1 MPRHVSAGLGLLV
14 VGVLGLVGF
23 YFLRPTLED
32 WQQRMSSDAS
42 ASAGTVRIGT
52 DSWVGYFPLCSP
64 VMRARMR
71 DQGYRLRCEDDAAD
85 YPARMRALREGDLEL
100 AVATVDSYLQN
111 GAAERFP
118 ANIVAVI
125 DESKG
130 GDAIV
135 ARKEKVPDIDALK
148 AAADPKVA
156 FTPASPSEHLLRA
169 VASHFDIP
177 LLLEQQGAWRVET
190 NGSEEARRKLES
202 GAVDVAVLWEPDVS
216 RATASGEFT
225 KLLGTED
232 TAKLIVDV
240 LLASREFQNEEPE
253 LLKTVLHEYFRTL
266 KHYRDD
272 PAQLR
277 SDLEESTGIGG
288 KQIDA
293 MLAGVAWINLH
304 ENATRWFGVKRDG
317 SFARD
322 GIVDAI
328 EAAERILV
336 ESGAVAQ
343 SPLPDRNPDRILH
356 SAPIALLSAEA
367 GGSGLGAPR
376 GDVAGETPDF
386 EPLSEAGWARLRE
399 VGTLKIRP
407 ITFRSGTGEIGEDG
421 RSELDKAAE
430 ALRHYPNFRIVVK
443 GHTGTRG
450 DAGAN
455 RELSSQRAKA
465 VARYL
470 KEKHAVD
477 PDRLRSIGRGGSEP
491 LPRQPGESD
500 RAYSYRLPRVEL
512 FLVDEVI

>member
-202 GAVDVAVLWEPDVS
+202 GAVDVAVLWEPDS
-216 RATASGEFT
+216 SLRRAS
-225 KLLGTED
+225 
-232 TAKLIVDV
+232 
-240 LLASREFQNEEPE
+240 
-253 LLKTVLHEYFRTL
+253 
-266 KHYRDD
+266 
-272 PAQLR
+272 
-277 SDLEESTGIGG
+277 
-288 KQIDA
+288 
-293 MLAGVAWINLH
+293 
-304 ENATRWFGVKRDG
+304 
-317 SFARD
+317 
-322 GIVDAI
+322 
-328 EAAERILV
+328 
-336 ESGAVAQ
+336 
-343 SPLPDRNPDRILH
+343 
-356 SAPIALLSAEA
+356 
-367 GGSGLGAPR
+367 
-376 GDVAGETPDF
+376 
-386 EPLSEAGWARLRE
+386 
-399 VGTLKIRP
+399 
-407 ITFRSGTGEIGEDG
+407 
-421 RSELDKAAE
+421 
-430 ALRHYPNFRIVVK
+430 
-443 GHTGTRG
+443 
-450 DAGAN
+450 
-455 RELSSQRAKA
+455 
-465 VARYL
+465 
-470 KEKHAVD
+470 
-477 PDRLRSIGRGGSEP
+477 SEP
-491 LPRQPGESD
+491 LVSTRQAPCCSSRSGMSKWLATA
-500 RAYSYRLPRVEL
+500 RSR
-512 FLVDEVI
+512 